1 MKGRASSLTS
11 VIASGRELEAYVQEN
26 GATGI
31 ADIGYSRTEERYKT
45 LEVNL
50 IHVHTHMYVI
60 HASTCTCT
68 YSTSPIVDY
77 IYNFAGESI

>member
-50 IHVHTHMYVI
+50 IHTHTLYIHIHVHVHTRPLPLWI
-60 HASTCTCT
+60 
-68 YSTSPIVDY
+68 I
-77 IYNFAGESI
+77 